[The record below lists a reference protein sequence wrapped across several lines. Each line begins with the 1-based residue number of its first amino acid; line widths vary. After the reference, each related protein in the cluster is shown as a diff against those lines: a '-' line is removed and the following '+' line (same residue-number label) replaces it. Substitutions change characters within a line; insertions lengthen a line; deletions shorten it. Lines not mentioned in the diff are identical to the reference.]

1 MKKKVRKK
9 RILFRNFKIFQ
20 RSLHLSNKKFLFGSS
35 VKSKQ
40 SNLLFSLE
48 EKLLQQTALK
58 SSSKNT
64 LIYLKKRNKEIS
76 TVTHF
81 FLPMKAELLFIFLL
95 ATNAVLFCLKKKTK
109 VFIYSNWLQLK
120 KNLFKRVSETF
131 FWKRLKSESTKEV
144 HFKLFFLLLKSVVF
158 RLWKKTTTKLL
169 RVWKR
174 CLFEKIVPKFFI
186 LFYDR

>member
-81 FLPMKAELLFIFLL
+81 FFTNEGRVAVYFSVGNKRSTFL
-95 ATNAVLFCLKKKTK
+95 LKKK
-109 VFIYSNWLQLK
+109 N
-120 KNLFKRVSETF
+120 
-131 FWKRLKSESTKEV
+131 ESV
-144 HFKLFFLLLKSVVF
+144 YLLK
-158 RLWKKTTTKLL
+158 LATTK
-169 RVWKR
+169 KKS
-174 CLFEKIVPKFFI
+174 F
-186 LFYDR
+186 